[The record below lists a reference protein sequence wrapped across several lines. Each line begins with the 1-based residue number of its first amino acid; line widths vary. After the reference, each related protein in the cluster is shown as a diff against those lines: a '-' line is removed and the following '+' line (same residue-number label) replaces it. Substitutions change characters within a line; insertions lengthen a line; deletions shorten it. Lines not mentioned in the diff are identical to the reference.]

1 MEKLSGGVGFF
12 DSGIGGLTVLAECRK
27 YIKDEIFYYYGDNDH
42 APYGNLS
49 FSEIEKLVFS
59 AFDMFAR
66 LNVKAT
72 VIACNT
78 ATAVCVEKLR
88 KIYPF
93 PIVGAEPAILPA
105 MKKGGLTYVLTTR
118 ATYNS
123 MRFQNLCARIC
134 RRFPKSTLQ
143 AYPCDGLAGEIEKH
157 LCDSNYDYTPCL
169 PQGTPD
175 TVVLGCTHYIYLKKQ
190 IRRFY
195 RSEVVDGNQGM
206 ANRLISLLKEYPNE
220 NRETQPLLATP
231 PKNAPIF
238 FLGTQKTINEHVYEQ
253 TFAKMGNFCNKS
265 G

>member
-1 MEKLSGGVGFF
+1 MENLSGGVGFF

-27 YIKDEIFYYYGDNDH
+27 YINDEIFYYYGDNDH

-59 AFDMFAR
+59 AFDTFAR
-66 LNVKAT
+66 LNVKAV

-88 KIYPF
+88 RIYPF

-123 MRFQNLCARIC
+123 ARFQNLCARIC

-169 PQGTPD
+169 PKGTPD
-175 TVVLGCTHYIYLKKQ
+175 TVVLGCTHYIYLKEQ

-206 ANRLISLLKEYPNE
+206 ANRLITLLKEYPIE
-220 NRETQPLLATP
+220 NRETQPLLSTP
-231 PKNAPIF
+231 LKNAPIF
-238 FLGTQKTINEHVYEQ
+238 FLGTQKSINEHIYEQ
-253 TFAKMGNFCNKS
+253 TFAK
-265 G
+265 